1 MQPLAVG
8 EKTYHARIRRT
19 ALSIY
24 RQQSRILYNSTME
37 IGKFTKN
44 ESTNDSDNQPRR
56 AEASHKDRLGEATI
70 AQKQWS
76 GGSRVIKI
84 HSAIP
89 GGGVSKKKVSRLAD
103 RLSGK
108 KACLVVRVNHSVVSV
123 ADLCCCLV

>member
-8 EKTYHARIRRT
+8 EKTYQARIRRT

-56 AEASHKDRLGEATI
+56 AEVSRQRLALRKRQSHKSHGA
-70 AQKQWS
+70 A
-76 GGSRVIKI
+76 
-84 HSAIP
+84 
-89 GGGVSKKKVSRLAD
+89 
-103 RLSGK
+103 
-108 KACLVVRVNHSVVSV
+108 V
-123 ADLCCCLV
+123 AV